1 MRGNEKAC
9 PICRKENY
17 DFKNFTRG
25 QLRFLQRIVVKMQG
39 LVRGFIQR
47 NKFYKGMKDTGY
59 KPRTDVIRK
68 RYIGYKLGRISKKW
82 IDNMTQERREML
94 EFIKHVDKNIE
105 STEKLLESFLPNLS
119 KMMANNHEKKLIAKK
134 QMQNAENKIL
144 SEFW

>member
-1 MRGNEKAC
+1 
-9 PICRKENY
+9 
-17 DFKNFTRG
+17 
-25 QLRFLQRIVVKMQG
+25 
-39 LVRGFIQR
+39 
-47 NKFYKGMKDTGY
+47 MKDTGY